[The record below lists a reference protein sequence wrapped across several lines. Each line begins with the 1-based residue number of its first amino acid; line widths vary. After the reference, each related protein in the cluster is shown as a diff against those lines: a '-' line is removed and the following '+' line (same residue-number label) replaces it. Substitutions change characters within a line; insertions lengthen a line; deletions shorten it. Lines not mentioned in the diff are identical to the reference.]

1 MRRADLIPGL
11 LVGLLLSIP
20 LTSGCTDEP
29 PEPEDKEDIRE
40 AVEIV
45 EDKLG
50 KEADEARAAFE
61 ERIEIFSQKLDELE
75 EQVGDEG
82 VADLRQA
89 VAELETEFE
98 KHAEDSIEQWQ
109 QSKKELEAQLDEL
122 VAAYKKV
129 SDTGT

>member
-1 MRRADLIPGL
+1 MRRANPIPNIL
-11 LVGLLLSIP
+11 AGLLLAVP
-20 LTSGCTDEP
+20 LAGGCTDEP

-50 KEADEARAAFE
+50 QEVDEARAAFE
-61 ERIEIFSQKLDELE
+61 ERIEIFRQKLDELE
-75 EQVGDEG
+75 EKVGEQG
-82 VADLRQA
+82 VAKLQQGVEA
-89 VAELETEFE
+89 LETEFE
-98 KHAEDSIEQWQ
+98 KHAEDSLEQWK
-109 QSKKELEAQLDEL
+109 QSKKDLEAQLDEL

>member
-1 MRRADLIPGL
+1 MRRANLIPNL
-11 LVGLLLSIP
+11 LAGLLLAIP
-20 LTSGCTDEP
+20 LASGCTDEP

-75 EQVGDEG
+75 EKVGEQG
-82 VADLRQA
+82 VAKLRQGIE
-89 VAELETEFE
+89 ELETEFE
-98 KHAEDSIEQWQ
+98 RHAEDSIEQWQ
-109 QSKKELEAQLDEL
+109 QSKKKLEAQLDEL